1 MKSNLFLS
9 QSSLHFSAIGLGVSS
24 LIFSE
29 DFGPTS
35 VLNSPAISG
44 SRDRDRDRVD
54 RGSGRSD
61 RMYKEQFAY
70 MDTNNHQQQQQQQ
83 QQMYEQQNHHLQQH
97 GEDLRSDEYKNN
109 TNEFHNEPRDPVT
122 EENERLKSVIH
133 EVSE

>member
-1 MKSNLFLS
+1 
-9 QSSLHFSAIGLGVSS
+9 
-24 LIFSE
+24 
-29 DFGPTS
+29 
-35 VLNSPAISG
+35 
-44 SRDRDRDRVD
+44 
-54 RGSGRSD
+54 
-61 RMYKEQFAY
+61 MYKEQFAY